1 MSRRTP
7 TKPADCAGCGRPLS
21 ARNTSGLCVPCRLA
35 FYRGPV
41 AECACGAEHQF
52 LDLGRRAD
60 APHVRRVAGG
70 RGCGHSGR
78 LDSLRGLRSRSAVCG
93 IRERPRADVRRV
105 RRIAGRSQVSAM
117 RARMRAAIPARRR
130 SRNIRETLYG
140 RQGGN
145 CSLCRVHFEPRNLT
159 LDHVI
164 PRAHG
169 GADDDD
175 NLQLLCGACNSTKGA
190 GTMSEAIA
198 RLRARGELR
207 P

>member
-41 AECACGAEHQF
+41 VECACGAEHQF
-52 LDLGRRAD
+52 LDLVD
-60 APHVRRVAGG
+60 APTRRTCGASLAGAVAAIRDGWIVCA
-70 RGCGHSGR
+70 GCGADPPFAGYVNDPEPTCDACGAS
-78 LDSLRGLRSRSAVCG
+78 LDA
-93 IRERPRADVRRV
+93 
-105 RRIAGRSQVSAM
+105 QVSAM

-145 CSLCRVHFEPRNLT
+145 CNLCRVHFEPRNLT